1 MYTGYTLDVYAPY
14 TPINTQHRPLVQV
27 LTWILKFYLITCDRS
42 GYFPTYNSTNKVT
55 YFNPTRIK
63 PVLRIL
69 GYYLIPPVIL
79 YYLQYSS
86 QVAGNALM
94 QTGKNLKTYFFD
106 RGEYLLVLTYYYSS

>member
-63 PVLRIL
+63 PALRIGRIDL
-69 GYYLIPPVIL
+69 FHPPPRFIIFAVF
-79 YYLQYSS
+79 
-86 QVAGNALM
+86 V
-94 QTGKNLKTYFFD
+94 TK
-106 RGEYLLVLTYYYSS
+106 